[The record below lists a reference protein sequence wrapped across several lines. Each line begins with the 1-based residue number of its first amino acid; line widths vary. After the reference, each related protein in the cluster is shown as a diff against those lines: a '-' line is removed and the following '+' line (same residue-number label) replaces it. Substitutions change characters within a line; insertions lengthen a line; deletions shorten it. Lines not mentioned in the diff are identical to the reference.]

1 LPFLFKQLPPVRRYQ
16 ANRLDY
22 VIGEVEPVFLV
33 GEGWHSPVLSPDGTW
48 LAVVRADWLGRN
60 PELGVL
66 HTGTHKLASL
76 PLADE
81 AAPRWIDQ
89 AHLLVGSTMVHLPD
103 MGTWQVQRQSAGA
116 DALTLL
122 TGAASIVALDG
133 RLAAGSLLISTDP
146 RLPYVLPV
154 SWQGQELDQ
163 RLARLPHRIIP
174 EKMWRPYRDESG
186 ARLYSPDGRYFVSG
200 GIYSL
205 EEKLF
210 YPQPDGLSPTM
221 QHPNSIIFDAQ
232 TEKMVAV
239 ARKYGWGTVVLGWA
253 PDSSGV
259 YLQFIPLRWEFGE
272 RPAGQ
277 PTYKLLAP
285 GQ

>member
-1 LPFLFKQLPPVRRYQ
+1 MPFLFKQLPPVRRYQ

-22 VIGEVEPVFLV
+22 VVGEVEPVFLV

-48 LAVVRADWLGRN
+48 LAVVRSGWFGTN
-60 PELGVL
+60 PELRVTQTRTGEY
-66 HTGTHKLASL
+66 HTL
-76 PLADE
+76 PLAAE
-81 AAPRWIDQ
+81 ASPRWIDQ
-89 AHLLVGSTMVHLPD
+89 AHLLAGSTMVHLPD
-103 MGTWQVQRQSAGA
+103 MRTWQVKRQSAGA
-116 DALTLL
+116 DALALF

-154 SWQGQELDQ
+154 SWQGQELNR

-174 EKMWRPYRDESG
+174 EKLWQPYRDESS

-200 GIYSL
+200 GDYSP

-210 YPQPDGLSPTM
+210 YPQPAGLSM

-232 TEKMVAV
+232 TEEMVAV

-285 GQ
+285 GR